1 MQNWVDWRVRL
12 TSDIFRY
19 CGKYY
24 LRCSWNMCH
33 TYRKSL
39 RNNKKS

>member
-12 TSDIFRY
+12 PSDIFRY

-24 LRCSWNMCH
+24 RCSWYMCH